1 MPKSAISV
9 TIPESDKDALKIEI
23 TSESGVLAL
32 YDDDDT
38 LTFSVGE
45 ELQGYTYEWILNDLK
60 LTEENASSVKISR
73 AKHGEDFF
81 VNKTGS
87 GEQALML
94 KITKDSK
101 TYSGYVSFYN
111 VEVPETGVSINLPEG
126 FGDYCTDEGKYRV
139 SSMVDESTVRTVT
152 LTATVGPD
160 DASVKS
166 VRYSSSNEGIATVNP
181 STGVVT
187 FNENAYGDVTITA
200 TTVGGKTDTVTFEVY
215 NPTMFSTDTL
225 KFLNGI
231 NAIMRQEFEQA
242 DSHFDGDW
250 WAGGK
255 LTTGGKNSS
264 GTGIGFEFNTPNNE
278 NRENGRLNINV
289 SEEINV
295 SIEGIGEL
303 GKIYTQSTIFFKA
316 EPGSYLSNNALE
328 AIGIKD
334 SGDLIVELPYNQG
347 PIHIHYNNVVV
358 YNGETNRGGTYI
370 IKSDK
375 TLGYDMEVIK
385 TEIPDGD
392 GVTKVLY

>member
-1 MPKSAISV
+1 
-9 TIPESDKDALKIEI
+9 
-23 TSESGVLAL
+23 
-32 YDDDDT
+32 
-38 LTFSVGE
+38 
-45 ELQGYTYEWILNDLK
+45 
-60 LTEENASSVKISR
+60 
-73 AKHGEDFF
+73 
-81 VNKTGS
+81 
-87 GEQALML
+87 
-94 KITKDSK
+94 
-101 TYSGYVSFYN
+101 
-111 VEVPETGVSINLPEG
+111 
-126 FGDYCTDEGKYRV
+126 
-139 SSMVDESTVRTVT
+139 MVDESTVRTVT
-152 LTATVGPD
+152 LTATVEPVGS
-160 DASVKS
+160 ASVTA
-166 VRYSSSNEGIATVNP
+166 VRYSSSNEEIATVNP

-187 FNENAYGDVTITA
+187 FKENVHGDVTITA

-358 YNGETNRGGTYI
+358 YNGETNRGGTYV